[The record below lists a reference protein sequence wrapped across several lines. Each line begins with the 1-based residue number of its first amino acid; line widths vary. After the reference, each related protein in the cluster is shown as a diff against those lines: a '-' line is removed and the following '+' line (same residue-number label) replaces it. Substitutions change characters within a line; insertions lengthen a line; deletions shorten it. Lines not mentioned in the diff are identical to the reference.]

1 MKHTVSAAPN
11 TNIINTLP
19 ALPVRLPVSGEPSP
33 CLPDALCD
41 LPRHLLFVA
50 PEAAWREAIF
60 ERGNP

>member
-11 TNIINTLP
+11 TYIINTLP
-19 ALPVRLPVSGEPSP
+19 ALPVRLPLSGEPSP
-33 CLPDALCD
+33 YLADALCD

-50 PEAAWREAIF
+50 PVPAWREPIF